1 MRDRWQ
7 KWQGV
12 QWGDRWVV
20 QVGRTAVLLPRNSSR
35 RVCWTA
41 SGLASGWWSVGE
53 DVSFLCTA
61 QQGRMHG
68 ESHDTMLCNACKS
81 MPHDWWYLSKR
92 YNAMSQHKGGFFRS
106 KKASVPFKSS
116 LERALTLSHTTYTYQ
131 STQTT
136 LTTYTVGLGS
146 AHGHCSL
153 T

>member
-92 YNAMSQHKGGFFRS
+92 YNAMSTTQRRVLQEQEGFCTLQKQPRENTDS
-106 KKASVPFKSS
+106 ITNYVYLPKYPNYSNNIYSG
-116 LERALTLSHTTYTYQ
+116 LRECTWAL
-131 STQTT
+131 
-136 LTTYTVGLGS
+136 
-146 AHGHCSL
+146 
-153 T
+153 